1 VNSLELQLAQRLDL
15 EEPVLREAYPNA
27 SINRAANAVILLGHH
42 LPAGWSHDVTDVA
55 FGFPPNY
62 PSGCPDN
69 VCVRADLTLANGQP
83 AGNNQGIQTLAG
95 RQWLQLSW
103 HIEGAD
109 WAPTAEPRQGSN
121 LATYLVGALARF
133 EEPT

>member
-1 VNSLELQLAQRLDL
+1 VSTPEAQLAERLDI
-15 EEPVLREAYPNA
+15 EEPVLREVFPRA
-27 SINRAANAVILLGHH
+27 SIDRTAHAVVLLGHR
-42 LPAGWSHDVTDVA
+42 LPAGWSHEVTDVA

-69 VCVRADLTLANGQP
+69 VCVRTDLNLANGQP

-95 RQWLQLSW
+95 RQWLQFSW

-109 WAPTAEPRQGSN
+109 WAPTADPRHGSN
-121 LATYLVGALARF
+121 LATYLIGALTRF

>member
-1 VNSLELQLAQRLDL
+1 MGTPEDHLAKRLEI
-15 EEPVLREAYPNA
+15 EEAVLRETFPNA
-27 SINRAANAVILLGHH
+27 SIDRAARAVIVACRH
-42 LPAGWSHDVTDVA
+42 LPHGWSHDTTDIA

-69 VCVRADLTLANGQP
+69 VCVRPELTLANGQP
-83 AGNNQGIQTLAG
+83 PGNSQGIQTLAG

-103 HIEGAD
+103 HIEAAD
-109 WAPTAEPRQGSN
+109 WAPTADPRQGSN
-121 LATYLVGALARF
+121 LTTYLIGALTRF